1 MAERGCRR
9 VSDEHQINRRD
20 FLKNAAAA
28 GAVVGAAGAGALAL
42 AGETLGAAT
51 AGDVYKRP
59 WWVRQV
65 DEPTTGVNWEAVQ
78 RVNART
84 NILIGEGWRRLVGTD
99 EAARMQQITAE
110 NEQQRILNAVSG
122 YTLKDYA
129 LDAAFTAGQHTMHR
143 SFLGSQQAKTPEER
157 GVPRWSGTPA
167 VAAQIIKVAMRHMG
181 AASVGIVHLDERT
194 RRLIYSVD
202 PDGKELVFED
212 VPTAY
217 EDESRRVIP
226 NRAEWVIVYAV
237 QMSTETMKRAPTKLA
252 EMTTELSYLRG
263 LTIQN
268 SLQEFLRG
276 LGYQG
281 LGEATLNGLGI
292 APALAVMG
300 GLGELSR
307 QNRVITPEYGP
318 MVRLFKLIT
327 DLPLAP
333 DRPIDAG
340 IARFCRTCKKC
351 AEACPPGALSFDTEP
366 GWTPVGSW
374 NQAGHQAWFED
385 SRKCRTY
392 WHEKAGTNCGI
403 CFSVCPFSKM
413 GKSFVHR
420 LIQMQI
426 ATVPAA
432 DDLTR
437 NLDDAFGYGVQ
448 KDPETWWQLD
458 LPEMGIDTHKGQ

>member
-28 GAVVGAAGAGALAL
+28 GAVVGAAGAGALVL

-84 NILIGEGWRRLVGTD
+84 NILIGEGWRHLVGTD

-340 IARFCRTCKKC
+340 IARF
-351 AEACPPGALSFDTEP
+351 
-366 GWTPVGSW
+366 
-374 NQAGHQAWFED
+374 
-385 SRKCRTY
+385 
-392 WHEKAGTNCGI
+392 
-403 CFSVCPFSKM
+403 
-413 GKSFVHR
+413 
-420 LIQMQI
+420 
-426 ATVPAA
+426 
-432 DDLTR
+432 
-437 NLDDAFGYGVQ
+437 
-448 KDPETWWQLD
+448 
-458 LPEMGIDTHKGQ
+458 